1 VVSLRLTLTLSTV
14 RALLGLAMRA
24 AASAL
29 TVAAV
34 SFVSPQPN
42 FAPAVLKEGS
52 TEGGS
57 IAGYG

>member
-14 RALLGLAMRA
+14 RALLGLATRA
-24 AASAL
+24 AAAAL

-42 FAPAVLKEGS
+42 FAPAPSS